1 MGNKILLPHN
11 LKNDIMKKLFILR
24 KAFLVTGLIAM
35 SFVSCKDGAKQQ
47 EDTREAAEERNET
60 QFEEADS
67 KEDQASFF
75 VDIAEINLLEI
86 EAAKL
91 ALQKGTDT
99 EVKNYAKMLVTE
111 HTKAGVELKTI
122 ADTKQITLPTSLTD
136 KGKDVYN
143 KLNEKSGND
152 FDKEFIKIMIDDHE
166 KTIKEL
172 EDASTDKDNDQNV
185 KDWASNKIA
194 GLTAHLQEAKMIKD
208 KLDKK

>member
-1 MGNKILLPHN
+1 
-11 LKNDIMKKLFILR
+11 MKKLFILR
-24 KAFLVTGLIAM
+24 RAFLLTGLVAL
-35 SFVSCKDGAKQQ
+35 SFISCKDGAKP
-47 EDTREAAEERNET
+47 EDTKEAAKERNET
-60 QFEEADS
+60 QFEEVDS

-75 VDIAEINLLEI
+75 VDIAEINLVEI

-91 ALQKGTDT
+91 ALQKATHT

-111 HTKAGVELKTI
+111 HTKSGVELKAI

-143 KLNEKSGND
+143 KLNEKSGHD

-166 KTIKEL
+166 KAIKEL
-172 EDASTDKDNDQNV
+172 EDASTDNDNDQNV
-185 KDWASNKIA
+185 KDWASKKIA
-194 GLTAHLQEAKMIKD
+194 GLTAHLQEAKLIKD

>member
-1 MGNKILLPHN
+1 
-11 LKNDIMKKLFILR
+11 MKKLFILR

-111 HTKAGVELKTI
+111 HTKAGAELKTI
-122 ADTKQITLPTSLTD
+122 ADTKQIALPTSLTD
-136 KGKDVYN
+136 KGKDAYN

>member
-1 MGNKILLPHN
+1 
-11 LKNDIMKKLFILR
+11 MKKLFILR
-24 KAFLVTGLIAM
+24 KAFLVSGLIAM

-111 HTKAGVELKTI
+111 HTKAGAELKTI
-122 ADTKQITLPTSLTD
+122 ADTKQIALPTSLTD
-136 KGKDVYN
+136 KGKDAYN

>member
-1 MGNKILLPHN
+1 
-11 LKNDIMKKLFILR
+11 MKKLFILR

-91 ALQKGTDT
+91 AMQKGTDT

-111 HTKAGVELKTI
+111 HTKAGAELKTI
-122 ADTKQITLPTSLTD
+122 ADTKQIALPTSLTD
-136 KGKDVYN
+136 KGKDAYN

>member
-1 MGNKILLPHN
+1 
-11 LKNDIMKKLFILR
+11 MKKYFILR

-60 QFEEADS
+60 QFEQADS

-111 HTKAGVELKTI
+111 HTKAAVELKTI
-122 ADTKQITLPTSLTD
+122 AATKQIALPNSLTD

-185 KDWASNKIA
+185 KDWASSKIA
-194 GLTAHLQEAKMIKD
+194 GLTAHLQEAKIIKD